1 MPEAVPYIFWG
12 MNDALRT
19 VGARGTINGLG
30 AHTGLRYGDGGP
42 RAAGAERI
50 LAAENRILKA
60 QLKGRLKFSD
70 AERASLGEIGNR
82 LGRKALAEVATIAR
96 PDTVLAGDALLHVVL
111 TLALR

>member
-1 MPEAVPYIFWG
+1 V
-12 MNDALRT
+12 
-19 VGARGTINGLG
+19 
-30 AHTGLRYGDGGP
+30 
-42 RAAGAERI
+42 
-50 LAAENRILKA
+50 
-60 QLKGRLKFSD
+60 LKFSD